1 METTE
6 NRPVADPEL
15 AKSLVEPLYSGRTLS
30 TGEPVLAHA
39 EGVAKILVGIR
50 NDPELLA
57 AAYLYSVPKFVAN
70 SEDWITK
77 SFGSTV
83 AGLVAELSKMN
94 DLSKRARSESKEAS
108 AAVQPEALR
117 RMFLA
122 M

>member
-50 NDPELLA
+50 RTEI
-57 AAYLYSVPKFVAN
+57 FH
-70 SEDWITK
+70 
-77 SFGSTV
+77 
-83 AGLVAELSKMN
+83 
-94 DLSKRARSESKEAS
+94 
-108 AAVQPEALR
+108 Q
-117 RMFLA
+117 
-122 M
+122 